1 MIDVRLPC
9 IVGKPGSSVHVC
21 QSRFPSLEKFECG
34 KRKYCIVLEKVRE
47 KPRIVRHPKLCS
59 NHAPVVDTISAS
71 RGYPFKTA
79 FAVTVVE
86 I

>member
-1 MIDVRLPC
+1 MSIEVS
-9 IVGKPGSSVHVC
+9 IVC
-21 QSRFPSLEKFECG
+21 LLENFECG
-34 KRKYCIVLEKVRE
+34 KRKYCIVLEKVLE

-71 RGYPFKTA
+71 RGYPFKRA
-79 FAVTVVE
+79 FAVIIVE